1 MDGGINNLNK
11 QDLSKI
17 DVHDSWKSTKNIANI
32 NPQIDKMNPNQKSMK
47 VPSNLTSSKDLSVT
61 NTPKTRFRLTKN
73 KNYSFQ
79 NNTNNKS
86 KILLY
91 LDNNNFPLSKKLESS
106 SKQKNL
112 RESIKSP
119 KIIKPS
125 SSYSLKKY
133 ISKYTRKYIE
143 KIEDKDTN
151 LGNSKPSNLELYK
164 NQSKIIKSKDNVS
177 SGKTNNIDVF
187 AENMKLKNKK
197 AITMMQNKN
206 KLNKSLNLSP
216 KNYTRNSSK
225 EEKFSDETVKIK
237 NLYENF
243 LKNVKNLGRRNDKID
258 KCGTNTVNNF
268 IKNNV
273 SDINNYY
280 NRIENRDL
288 HINRTN
294 EYNSKPLIILKTN
307 SSNNKEISLNNSL
320 IFPPDLRRYDTNNS
334 LFKMANNKN
343 ITKKTNKPK
352 LPTKK

>member
-133 ISKYTRKYIE
+133 ISKY
-143 KIEDKDTN
+143 KIMQRW
-151 LGNSKPSNLELYK
+151 GSPSL
-164 NQSKIIKSKDNVS
+164 
-177 SGKTNNIDVF
+177 
-187 AENMKLKNKK
+187 
-197 AITMMQNKN
+197 
-206 KLNKSLNLSP
+206 
-216 KNYTRNSSK
+216 
-225 EEKFSDETVKIK
+225 
-237 NLYENF
+237 
-243 LKNVKNLGRRNDKID
+243 
-258 KCGTNTVNNF
+258 
-268 IKNNV
+268 
-273 SDINNYY
+273 
-280 NRIENRDL
+280 
-288 HINRTN
+288 
-294 EYNSKPLIILKTN
+294 
-307 SSNNKEISLNNSL
+307 
-320 IFPPDLRRYDTNNS
+320 
-334 LFKMANNKN
+334 
-343 ITKKTNKPK
+343 
-352 LPTKK
+352 